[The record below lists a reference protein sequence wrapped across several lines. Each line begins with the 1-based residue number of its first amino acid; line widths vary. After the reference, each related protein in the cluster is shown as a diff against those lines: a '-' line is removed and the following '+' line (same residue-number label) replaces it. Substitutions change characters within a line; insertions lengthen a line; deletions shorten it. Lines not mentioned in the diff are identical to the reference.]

1 LSKFI
6 HLLGKDAR
14 LEIIRILLRNRS
26 IKDLAQ
32 SLGVT
37 PPAVVKYLAGRT
49 HPSDT
54 TMQRA
59 LRIADDDESNLIYSI
74 IIRELAS
81 GLEEAVREAIEKNAL
96 KNSDVRF
103 LRTVLRR
110 IEDHVGR
117 KLAEYIYV

>member
-1 LSKFI
+1 MNKFI
-6 HLLGKDAR
+6 HLLGKEAR
-14 LEIIRILLRNRS
+14 LEIIRVLLRNRS
-26 IKDLAQ
+26 IKELAE

-59 LRIADDDESNLIYSI
+59 LRIADEDELNLIYSI

-81 GLEEAVREAIEKNAL
+81 GLEEAVQEAMENNAL
-96 KNSDVRF
+96 KKSDIRF
-103 LRTVLRR
+103 LRTILKN
-110 IEDHVGR
+110 IEEYVR
-117 KLAEYIYV
+117 SKLAEYVYA